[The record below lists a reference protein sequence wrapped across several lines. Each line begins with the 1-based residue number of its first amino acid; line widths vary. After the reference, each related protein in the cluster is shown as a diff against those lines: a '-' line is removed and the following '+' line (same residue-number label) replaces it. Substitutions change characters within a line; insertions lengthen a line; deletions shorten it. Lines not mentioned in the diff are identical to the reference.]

1 MSEDILQAPL
11 VLEYPF
17 SRTTGPVVGAFMTG
31 LREGVILGIRRGDGT
46 VLVPPTEY
54 DPESSEP
61 LTDMVEVGQSGEVV
75 SWTWSPTVRDQQP
88 FEAPFAWALIRLDG
102 ADTPILHAVLVAG
115 PESMATGMRVTAQW
129 RSEREGHI
137 TDIVGFV
144 PEET

>member
-31 LREGVILGIRRGDGT
+31 LREGMILGIRRGDGT

-54 DPESSEP
+54 DPETSEP

-88 FEAPFAWALIRLDG
+88 FDSPFAWALVRLDG
-102 ADTPILHAVLVAG
+102 ADTPILHAVLVDG
-115 PESMATGMRVTAQW
+115 PESMGTGMRVTARW